1 MFCSHFIE
9 HLQINL
15 LTVSNPL
22 FEWKAYYDMV
32 HLKEQCVH
40 VMYEI
45 CMRVSVQLTT
55 ENLRQLE
62 AADGYDRMGYRTCSA
77 TEH

>member
-1 MFCSHFIE
+1 MNE
-9 HLQINL
+9 DL
-15 LTVSNPL
+15 
-22 FEWKAYYDMV
+22 
-32 HLKEQCVH
+32 
-40 VMYEI
+40 YES
-45 CMRVSVQLTT
+45 VSVRLTT

>member
-1 MFCSHFIE
+1 
-9 HLQINL
+9 
-15 LTVSNPL
+15 
-22 FEWKAYYDMV
+22 MV
-32 HLKEQCVH
+32 WHLKEQY
-40 VMYEI
+40 MYEI